1 VEIRVLWQWPDHTP
15 PYTFVVRLNP
25 ALEASE
31 RGGATVVIRKDQY
44 DLVMNVLNELHPVGV
59 EVSTQIIRE
68 HVVELGDSLLD
79 VFPGYTFPDFRIRGA
94 QPSIVPIGQD

>member
-1 VEIRVLWQWPDHTP
+1 MLWQWPDHTP